1 VPHRAGGSRR
11 LSRARLIATWCALA
25 VALSATSI
33 FDTAAGA
40 AGKDTDAALQSAIV
54 ATNRAYEGTSRPV
67 DPTPRAAV
75 KGKHLVI
82 VSAGQSS
89 LSAQVPVENAVEAA
103 KTIGWDVDV
112 YDGKL
117 KPADYPQLV
126 RQAIAAGADAL
137 LLVAIDCQVVKLPL
151 EEARAKG
158 IVVGAIGAFDCND
171 PAGGGDKKGL
181 FNARINFGASGKNIG
196 AWVAS
201 YGVDQAN
208 YIIAKSNDTAK
219 VLLITAPEFTT
230 FHYTDDGFRQ
240 TIAKA
245 RGSKIVSTL
254 DIASADFLN
263 GQLVPKIQAE
273 LLRHP
278 EVNWIRSP
286 FTFATTLG
294 VVPALGA
301 GTSKIE
307 VLGGEGYA
315 AELDLVRAGRVA
327 AVAVASPG
335 WGAWAAIDT
344 LNSVFRHEKPVD
356 SGFGWVMT
364 DRTHNLPASG
374 DLKPA
379 IDYQAAY
386 RKAWGI
392 R

>member
-1 VPHRAGGSRR
+1 VPHRAVGSRR
-11 LSRARLIATWCALA
+11 VSPARLIAWCVLALA
-25 VALSATSI
+25 LSVMSMSGA
-33 FDTAAGA
+33 AAGA
-40 AGKDTDAALQSAIV
+40 ATKDGDAALQAAIA

-67 DPTPRAAV
+67 DPAPRAAV

-89 LSAQVPVENAVEAA
+89 LSASVPVENAVDAA
-103 KTIGWDVDV
+103 KVIGWNADV

-117 KPADYPQLV
+117 TPANYPQLV
-126 RQAIAAGADAL
+126 RQAIAAGADAI
-137 LLVAIDCQVVKLPL
+137 LLVAIDCQVVKQPL
-151 EEARAKG
+151 AEARAKG

-171 PAGGGDKKGL
+171 PAAGGDKRGL
-181 FNARINFGASGKNIG
+181 FNARINFGAAGKNLG

-201 YGVDQAN
+201 YGADQAN

-219 VLLITAPEFTT
+219 VLLITAPEFAT
-230 FHYTDDGFRQ
+230 FHYADDGFRK
-240 TIAKA
+240 TIAKS

-263 GQLVPKIQAE
+263 NQLVPKIQAE

-278 EVNWIRSP
+278 EVTWIRSP
-286 FTFATTLG
+286 FTYATLG
-294 VVPALGA
+294 VVPALGSDA
-301 GTSKIE
+301 SKVD

-315 AELDLVRAGRVA
+315 AELDLVREGKIA

-374 DLKPA
+374 ELEPT